1 MVSTTAH
8 VGELE
13 RELVAVFTAFGSV
26 YRRWIGAQ
34 TRGDGMTYPRMRVL
48 QVLSER
54 GPSIMCVLSDELCV
68 TARGVT
74 SLVDGLEAE
83 GLVRRQPHPTD
94 RRATLVDLTDAG
106 REWMRERFEVHAEHA
121 AALFAK
127 LDPDDQRTLLRI
139 VHELIEAL
147 QQSPSG

>member
-1 MVSTTAH
+1 MASTSSRTD
-8 VGELE
+8 GLE
-13 RELVAVFTAFGSV
+13 RELAAAFAAFGSA

-34 TRGDGMTYPRMRVL
+34 VQGEGMTYPRMRVL
-48 QVLSER
+48 QVLSGR
-54 GPSIMCVLSDELCV
+54 GPRIMSALGDELCV

-106 REWMRERFEVHAEHA
+106 RLFAQEHFEAHAKHA
-121 AALFAK
+121 AGLFAQ
-127 LDPDDQRTLLRI
+127 LDPGDQRTLLRI
-139 VHELIEAL
+139 VRQLMKAL
-147 QQSPSG
+147 ATA

>member
-1 MVSTTAH
+1 MTSINSRA
-8 VGELE
+8 GELE
-13 RELVAVFTAFGSV
+13 RELVAVFAAFGPA

-34 TRGDGMTYPRMRVL
+34 ARGDGMTYPRMRVL
-48 QVLSER
+48 EVLSGR
-54 GPSIMCVLSDELCV
+54 GPTIMCVLGDELCV

-106 REWMRERFEVHAEHA
+106 REWVQERSEAHAEHS
-121 AALFAK
+121 AALFAQ

-139 VHELIEAL
+139 VRELTKAL
-147 QQSPSG
+147 ATP